1 MPTDH
6 ALLAPSASKRWLA
19 CTPSAR
25 VEALLPD
32 RVTPYAEEGTIAHAV
47 AENLLYY
54 YKAAELIAVYDDP
67 WEHFNEFAIGR
78 PLLNGL
84 RAAAADKGFDFREIL
99 ETVHDY
105 YVKVVW
111 EDFVKARA
119 IDKDATLLVEQRVD
133 LSDFVPESFGS
144 SDAIIIFG
152 RFLKVYDLKYGR
164 GVRVSAKDNPQMR
177 LYALGALWG
186 PGETYPIDAIAMT
199 IIQPRLHSVSLD
211 TIGVQELAQWTA
223 EVLVPAARK
232 AFEGVG
238 DFVPGEHCE
247 FCRAKAT
254 CGALAEY
261 TSRVVA
267 SYGPTEGLSAEEIGA
282 VLEKLPVIES
292 WIAGV
297 RQHAQQTLED
307 GGSIPGWKLVEGRS
321 TRKILKEA
329 EARQI
334 LQQAGFQQWDYD
346 KIELRGITDLTRLVG
361 GAKTFNTLLG
371 HLVER
376 QPGKPA
382 LAPESDPRAPYSP
395 ASSAEASFGEML

>member
-297 RQHAQQTLED
+297 RQHAQRTLED

-361 GAKTFNTLLG
+361 DAKTFNTLLG

>member
-1 MPTDH
+1 MPNDH

-67 WEHFNEFAIGR
+67 WEHLNEFAIGR
-78 PLLNGL
+78 PQLTGL
-84 RAAAADKGFDFREIL
+84 RAAADDKGFDFREIL

-111 EDFVKARA
+111 EDFVHARV
-119 IDKDATLLVEQRVD
+119 IDKAAVLLVEQRVD

-144 SDAIIIFG
+144 SDAIIIFSD
-152 RFLKVYDLKYGR
+152 RMKVYDLKYGR
-164 GVRVSAKDNPQMR
+164 GVRVSAKENPQMR

-186 PGETYPIDAIAMT
+186 PGETYPIETIDMT
-199 IIQPRLHSVSLD
+199 IIQPRLHSVSAD
-211 TIGVQELAQWTA
+211 SISVEDLARWTSLI
-223 EVLVPAARK
+223 LVPAARK
-232 AFEGVG
+232 AFQGEG
-238 DFVPGEHCE
+238 DFVPGDHCE

-297 RQHAQQTLED
+297 RQHAQRTLED

-346 KIELRGITDLTRLVG
+346 KIELRGIADLTRLVG
-361 GAKTFNTLLG
+361 GAKTFNNLLG

-395 ASSAEASFGEML
+395 ASGAEATFGDML

>member
-223 EVLVPAARK
+223 EVLVPAAHK

-297 RQHAQQTLED
+297 RQHAQRTLED